1 MAGSITSL
9 GIGSGIDIES
19 IVNQL
24 VSVERRPIQFLET
37 QQAEIDIQISALG
50 LVQDSVASFQS
61 AVAGLNLAS
70 GFRSFTVSSSDEEV
84 LTATAGEGAV
94 PISSDIEVSSLAQRH
109 KLASNAYASSTSVVG
124 TGQLNIS
131 VGADTF
137 SISIDTTNNTLEGIR
152 NAINENLNNAGV
164 SASIITVDDGSR
176 LILTADE
183 SGTQNEL
190 TITITGDGDGNDKN
204 KNGLS
209 ALLFEPNGNKN
220 NLQEI
225 DVAADATL
233 RVDGFDVTRSSNE
246 ITDVIEGVTL
256 SLKDLGTASLSV
268 SEDRSTGQSAIEAVV
283 TAYNDLIVT
292 LDTQRESTLQGE
304 SLLLGIETRA
314 RQAFSNRLQV
324 AGSNISYL
332 FDVGLT
338 FDRDGILSLDSDKYT
353 QAIEDDFN
361 GVVQLF
367 TDPENGF
374 AQELDTVLSSYLDT
388 GGLIQ
393 ARTDGLS
400 ESKEQ
405 IDDDIERIED
415 RIVLTEARLRR
426 QFSALDALVNQL
438 NATSSFLTQQLAN
451 LPTNTLINSRNN

>member
-24 VSVERRPIQFLET
+24 VAVERRPIQFLET

-50 LVQDSVASFQS
+50 LVQESVSSFQTALS
-61 AVAGLNLAS
+61 GLNLAS
-70 GFRSFTVSSSDEEV
+70 GFRSFSVTSSDEEV
-84 LTATAGEGAV
+84 ITATAGEGAV
-94 PISSDIEVSSLAQRH
+94 PISSDIEVTSLAQRH
-109 KLASNAYASSTSVVG
+109 KLASKAYASSTSVVG

-137 SISIDTTNNTLEGIR
+137 SISIDANNNTLEGIR
-152 NAINENLNNAGV
+152 NAINENLSNTGI
-164 SASIITVDDGSR
+164 SASIITADHGSR

-190 TITITGDGDGNDKN
+190 TIIITGDGDGKDRN

-209 ALLFEPNGNKN
+209 ALLFEPSGKKN
-220 NLQEI
+220 IQEI
-225 DVAADATL
+225 VEAQDATL
-233 RVDGFDVTRSSNE
+233 KVDGFDVTRSSNE
-246 ITDVIEGVTL
+246 IADVIEGVTL
-256 SLKDLGTASLSV
+256 SLNGLGDASLSV
-268 SEDRSTGQSAIEAVV
+268 SEDRLVGQSAIEAVV
-283 TAYNDLIVT
+283 QAYNDLIVS

-304 SLLLGIETRA
+304 SLLLGIETRV
-314 RQAFSNRLQV
+314 RQIFSNRLQV
-324 AGSNISYL
+324 TGSNFSYL

-338 FDRDGILSLDSDKYT
+338 FDRDGILSLDSDKFA

-367 TDPENGF
+367 TDPDKGF
-374 AQELDTVLSSYLDT
+374 AQELDTVLSSYLNT

-393 ARTDGLS
+393 TRTDGLN

-426 QFSALDALVNQL
+426 QFTALDALVNQL